1 MNIKQKLNIWIKKSK
16 QSILFRLFYNA
27 TKNSQINIVVAT
39 RFEEKDFW
47 VHSPLAKTMPK
58 SELLHVE
65 IVSDN
70 KEGLPKIYNN
80 HIDKFPDADIYIFIH
95 DDVWIKDA
103 LFLDKIIY
111 ALTTDYDVIGVAGN
125 TRISPKQPAWL
136 FKEIKNNQFIWDS
149 EYLSGS
155 VGHGNLRS
163 STVSE
168 YGPTPKQCELLDG
181 VFLACSGAAIRGKR
195 IRFDERFDFH
205 FYDLDFCRVAAKKGL
220 ILGTWPIDLIHES
233 GGAFGTPK
241 WREGYETY
249 LAKWKS

>member
-1 MNIKQKLNIWIKKSK
+1 MNFRKVINIYIKKIKKSFV
-16 QSILFRLFYNA
+16 FRLIFKFRE
-27 TKNSQINIVVAT
+27 KNLKICLVAGT
-39 RFEEKDFW
+39 RSTRDNFW
-47 VHSPLAKTMPK
+47 NSAPLGKTMPK
-58 SELLHVE
+58 WNRFDVE
-65 IVSDN
+65 VLYDN
-70 KEGLPKIYNN
+70 QEGLPEIYNKS
-80 HIDKFPDADIYIFIH
+80 ILKFPDSDIYIFIH

-168 YGPTPKQCELLDG
+168 YGPTPRQCALLDG
-181 VFLACSGAAIRGKR
+181 VFLACSGVAIRRKN

-205 FYDLDFCRVAAKKGL
+205 FYDLDFCRAAEKKGL

-233 GGAFGTPK
+233 SGAFGTSK
-241 WREGYETY
+241 WYENYQKY
-249 LAKWKS
+249 LKKWE